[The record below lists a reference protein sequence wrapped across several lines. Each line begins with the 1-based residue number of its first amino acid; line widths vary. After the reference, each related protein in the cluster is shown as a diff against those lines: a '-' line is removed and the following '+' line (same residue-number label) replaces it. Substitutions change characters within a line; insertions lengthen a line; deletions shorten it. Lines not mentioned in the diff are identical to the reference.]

1 MARLPHSPSE
11 LPATEFVGS
20 SVFPRKWTIMKGES
34 GMAKSAV
41 QHSKVVSQAKWLEAR
56 KELLK
61 KEKEFSRLR
70 DELSR
75 QRREMPW
82 EKVEKGDAFE
92 GPGGKETLAGLLGGR
107 SPVVV
112 YPCILGH

>member
-75 QRREMPW
+75 QRREMAL
-82 EKVEKGDAFE
+82 EEVQKAYAVD
-92 GPGGKETLAGLLGGR
+92 GPCGQGT
-107 SPVVV
+107 
-112 YPCILGH
+112 PCELFG

>member
-34 GMAKSAV
+34 GMEKSAV

-61 KEKEFSRLR
+61 KEKEFSRLS

-75 QRREMPW
+75 QRRDKTW
-82 EKVEKGDAFE
+82 EKGEEADVLDGA
-92 GPGGKETLAGLLGGR
+92 GGKGSQCDLFSCG
-107 SPVVV
+107 
-112 YPCILGH
+112 C